1 MNALKLARLFSQDL
15 GKHGI
20 TPWPLDPPHILSNS
34 LGGGQGWDLWPQLV
48 SHPLQSTAKGAT
60 MSPESS
66 GRDPSLF
73 LLRNLLP
80 SILGSHLGI
89 VGRKAK
95 GDQEP
100 CSASKLLRALR
111 HPIMWLVNRLLPFS
125 FPFIFSLLP
134 HLHFIPLYSFLLLS

>member
-15 GKHGI
+15 GKRGI

-34 LGGGQGWDLWPQLV
+34 LGGEDRDGTSGPSLLV
-48 SHPLQSTAKGAT
+48 THYNQSAKGAT
-60 MSPESS
+60 VSPESS
-66 GRDPSLF
+66 GRDPSLV

-95 GDQEP
+95 GAQEP
-100 CSASKLLRALR
+100 CSALTLLRALR
-111 HPIMWLVNRLLPFS
+111 HPI
-125 FPFIFSLLP
+125 I
-134 HLHFIPLYSFLLLS
+134 